1 MQMLFLLFKKEITK
15 TFKLNYLKRGN
26 VSQRNKIM
34 ASYIAVGVAFV
45 FFLVRWIKLIFEFRS
60 YNWME
65 EEIVPFLLT
74 PVISVSVF
82 LALIVGFFW
91 GSGLI
96 FFDKNYEAEYSWP
109 VAVEITVVSK
119 MLVPYFVL
127 VLVDIA
133 LIGPLITLYGAV
145 RAISIFF
152 VLAAAVELLLLP
164 VVPYLLGIVL
174 GRLVLSLLQKKSSVT
189 IRLGSIILVMMLGAY
204 FFIVFYFSFSG
215 SDGSQ
220 IVQQFISFFGSFTN
234 KYFEGIF
241 EFVFLNTS
249 IYILT
254 IGLLATVLFCLVVL
268 IYKKGFSH
276 LVGTESSQFKLTRN
290 QKMSVKLSLF
300 VRERKRYYSTSVY
313 FLNTIIFP
321 IMAVLL
327 VAFIAIAKDEATQHI
342 KVFATALK
350 LLPSDTNILYS
361 YMITMLITMFNT
373 TGVSISCRRRPVLS

>member
-82 LALIVGFFW
+82 LALIVGFFG

-234 KYFEGIF
+234 KYFGCYCF
-241 EFVFLNTS
+241 R
-249 IYILT
+249 
-254 IGLLATVLFCLVVL
+254 
-268 IYKKGFSH
+268 
-276 LVGTESSQFKLTRN
+276 KLQCKCECKCKR
-290 QKMSVKLSLF
+290 KCK
-300 VRERKRYYSTSVY
+300 RKRELERELELEHVNCGMCGGSNRLSPHPFY
-313 FLNTIIFP
+313 L
-321 IMAVLL
+321 
-327 VAFIAIAKDEATQHI
+327 
-342 KVFATALK
+342 
-350 LLPSDTNILYS
+350 
-361 YMITMLITMFNT
+361 
-373 TGVSISCRRRPVLS
+373 SISMVFFGRLFAGAMFITIFR